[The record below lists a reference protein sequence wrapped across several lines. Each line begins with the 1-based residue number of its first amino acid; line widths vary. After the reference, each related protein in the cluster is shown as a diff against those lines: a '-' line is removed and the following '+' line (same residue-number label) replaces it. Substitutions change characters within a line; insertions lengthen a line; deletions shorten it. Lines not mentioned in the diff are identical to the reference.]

1 MRTGNSVRREL
12 TKKEIPEAED
22 NKKGNNQKNKEK
34 VYSSK
39 RINSQVRYTP
49 NSVRQ
54 NNNNIKRI
62 QQNSKKI
69 ILKINEED
77 EKLDHPQPILS
88 ESEEELNEIKNL
100 FIQKIENKKSLAMNS
115 GKRKD
120 KDLNLKYFKSTE
132 LTNYIDLLPEEKNQ
146 NIVNNKRNI
155 NLSVSKR
162 DNKIICIKKNYKA
175 GTSANK
181 ELNPFKSKL
190 NNNVKKIINYNII
203 INNYNTDIK
212 INENNEKFKEKNEPK
227 QLFNYKNS
235 RHINEQELFN
245 NSKEK
250 KDKNMKDSSYGK
262 EYIYNNLN
270 RSQQFRSKKH
280 SNNNHSIYFDS
291 TYFPIRKLKHKMEP
305 MKRSLEEECEKNN
318 SVDAF
323 IQKIPTINN
332 KEIKNVSNYKNIRN
346 TNSIDLNRIKKNNPK
361 VKIEPLYLK
370 KKNNSNKSDII
381 QIPKI
386 RKDSNISNH
395 YLNISKVNSSEMKQ
409 PSYQERNSLLEKNE
423 ENQNTNYKKYSKNT
437 FDKGRTYNNVQTTY
451 VIISKK
457 RISKGI
463 PNPDIPEAKNKN
475 NNNHIFLTQSANFI
489 NSSKLNNDINT
500 QGNTVQINNQRN
512 SLKERKESNNQ
523 VTIKQK
529 YKKNYIFNNNN
540 NNNNNGANLRK
551 FVKSSINENNWKNF
565 EKNKNTNHLINKSDN
580 INKNIS
586 TIDYNNNYGYFYDEK
601 KINKDSYVPIKSNY
615 NY

>member
-203 INNYNTDIK
+203 INNY
-212 INENNEKFKEKNEPK
+212 
-227 QLFNYKNS
+227 
-235 RHINEQELFN
+235 
-245 NSKEK
+245 K
-250 KDKNMKDSSYGK
+250 K
-262 EYIYNNLN
+262 
-270 RSQQFRSKKH
+270 
-280 SNNNHSIYFDS
+280 
-291 TYFPIRKLKHKMEP
+291 
-305 MKRSLEEECEKNN
+305 
-318 SVDAF
+318 
-323 IQKIPTINN
+323 
-332 KEIKNVSNYKNIRN
+332 
-346 TNSIDLNRIKKNNPK
+346 
-361 VKIEPLYLK
+361 
-370 KKNNSNKSDII
+370 
-381 QIPKI
+381 
-386 RKDSNISNH
+386 
-395 YLNISKVNSSEMKQ
+395 
-409 PSYQERNSLLEKNE
+409 
-423 ENQNTNYKKYSKNT
+423 
-437 FDKGRTYNNVQTTY
+437 
-451 VIISKK
+451 
-457 RISKGI
+457 
-463 PNPDIPEAKNKN
+463 
-475 NNNHIFLTQSANFI
+475 
-489 NSSKLNNDINT
+489 
-500 QGNTVQINNQRN
+500 
-512 SLKERKESNNQ
+512 
-523 VTIKQK
+523 
-529 YKKNYIFNNNN
+529 
-540 NNNNNGANLRK
+540 
-551 FVKSSINENNWKNF
+551 
-565 EKNKNTNHLINKSDN
+565 
-580 INKNIS
+580 
-586 TIDYNNNYGYFYDEK
+586 
-601 KINKDSYVPIKSNY
+601 
-615 NY
+615 